1 MTIITEGGL
10 RPSRIEF
17 AEEPSQGVAPES
29 PGWRMPSE
37 RVESFNPGFAI
48 NYSEDAG
55 LGDIDYSRQ
64 PIMEENEMEIS
75 YALQNGQWILDEAGD
90 PQGMA
95 AYGLLRAAGI
105 LTSSLTVVRRMS
117 SGEQTG
123 ENAPRLQPGSTVD
136 ARYNPDSPADGTGS
150 TGKASRTYAVLKG
163 VDINEGSIT
172 AERGEST
179 VMVELTCPAERG
191 RSYQIDQP
199 PQETTIAVRSTDPAD
214 TGLQVEIES
223 EDAATSEQIT
233 LDADDATTTVATST
247 AFSDIDAIEVRDSEG
262 NLIDGVGGR
271 DYQGNI
277 VIGVDTAD
285 PSATDYVPTMGEWLS
300 VMWGNEEYG
309 NTHGDEGIPTLG
321 EGSHADPISAAGETP
336 SYYSPQNIGI
346 ERPQGEPIEH
356 AGGVQSLEASFE
368 NNVERTPSG
377 GRQQIQHHGMRNLEA
392 TVAMF
397 GETVSAYFQR
407 EAMSGIGQDTRFLFG
422 RNNPEHLDWVNAV
435 ISEID
440 METSAG
446 ENSLERE
453 ATVMARRGPDG
464 GPAVNVS
471 AQNV

>member
-17 AEEPSQGVAPES
+17 VPEPAQGVTPADPA
-29 PGWRMPSE
+29 WRMPSE

-75 YALQNGQWILDEAGD
+75 YALQDGQWILDGAGD

-117 SGEQTG
+117 SGQQTG
-123 ENAPRLQPGSTVD
+123 TNAPRLQPGSTVD
-136 ARYNPDSPADGTGS
+136 ARYNPGSAADGSES
-150 TGKASRTYAVLKG
+150 TRKASRTYAVLKG
-163 VDINEGSIT
+163 VDVNEGSIT

-199 PQETTIAVRSTDPAD
+199 PAETTIAVHSTHPDD
-214 TGLQVEIES
+214 TGLQITIES
-223 EDAATSEQIT
+223 EDATTTEQVT
-233 LDADDATTTVATST
+233 LDGTDATTTQATT
-247 AFSDIDAIEVRDSEG
+247 NTFTDIDAIEVRDGSG
-262 NLIDGVGGR
+262 NLIDGVGSR

-277 VIGVDTAD
+277 VIGIDTGD
-285 PSATDYVPTMGEWLS
+285 PSATDYSPTMGEWLS
-300 VMWGNEEYG
+300 VLWGNDEYG

-321 EGSHADPISAAGETP
+321 AGTHADPISAAGETP
-336 SYYSPQNIGI
+336 RYYTPQNIGI
-346 ERPQGEPIEH
+346 ERPTGEPIEH
-356 AGGVQSLEASFE
+356 AGGVQSLEAEFE

-407 EAMSGIGQDTRFLFG
+407 EAMSGTGKDTRFLFG
-422 RNNPEHLDWVNAV
+422 RNNPEHLDWINAV

-453 ATVMARRGPDG
+453 ATVLARRGPDG
-464 GPAVNVS
+464 GPAINVS
-471 AQNV
+471 SQN